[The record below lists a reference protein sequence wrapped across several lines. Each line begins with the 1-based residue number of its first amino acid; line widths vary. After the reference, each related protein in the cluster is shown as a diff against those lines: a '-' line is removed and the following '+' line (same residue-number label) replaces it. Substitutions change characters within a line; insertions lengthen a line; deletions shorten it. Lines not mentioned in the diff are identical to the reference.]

1 MNIHLSKQLL
11 HWNSLYQ
18 QLNETYR
25 QYATQKGV
33 SETTLWL
40 LYFLCEQ
47 GPSRLKSNIL
57 ICFAPLFD
65 TIMWELYAS

>member
-40 LYFLCEQ
+40 LYFL
-47 GPSRLKSNIL
+47 
-57 ICFAPLFD
+57 
-65 TIMWELYAS
+65 

>member
-25 QYATQKGV
+25 QLCTLKERFLNYALAV
-33 SETTLWL
+33 V
-40 LYFLCEQ
+40 FFCENM
-47 GPSRLKSNIL
+47 GGS
-57 ICFAPLFD
+57 C
-65 TIMWELYAS
+65 E

>member
-1 MNIHLSKQLL
+1 MNIYLSKQLL

-18 QLNETYR
+18 QLNEIYR

-40 LYFLCEQ
+40 LYFCANMGEAVNN
-47 GPSRLKSNIL
+47 GHS
-57 ICFAPLFD
+57 AAA
-65 TIMWELYAS
+65 Y

>member
-47 GPSRLKSNIL
+47 GGSCEPMSL
-57 ICFAPLFD
+57 
-65 TIMWELYAS
+65 T

>member
-25 QYATQKGV
+25 QYATQKGI
-33 SETTLWL
+33 SETTPGCCIFCANMGEAVNNGHSAAA
-40 LYFLCEQ
+40 Y
-47 GPSRLKSNIL
+47 
-57 ICFAPLFD
+57 
-65 TIMWELYAS
+65 